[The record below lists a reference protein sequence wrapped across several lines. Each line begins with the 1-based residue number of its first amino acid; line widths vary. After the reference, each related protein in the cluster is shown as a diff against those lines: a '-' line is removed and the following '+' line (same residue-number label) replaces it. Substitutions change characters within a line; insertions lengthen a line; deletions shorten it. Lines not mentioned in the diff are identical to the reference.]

1 VRVGTWNL
9 EGRWSSAHLDLLLA
23 GLCDV
28 WLLTEVRD
36 DTTLPGFHSHLTTER
51 MGRRKHWA
59 GIFSRNP
66 LQPLPDPHP
75 ASAAA
80 TTLGI
85 SWCSSILPWRSCGT
99 IPWGEG
105 SMTQKTARAVE
116 QLMQSLQTGLLIW
129 GGDWNHAMTGP
140 EHVGSLGGRSAIKQA
155 LASRRL
161 QLATQDCPHRE
172 PGLHTID
179 HIAIPRDA
187 RLLDATRVIGQSAS
201 GERLSDHDAYIIEIA
216 LA

>member
-1 VRVGTWNL
+1 MGTWNL
-9 EGRWSSAHLDLLLA
+9 EGRWSTAHRDLLLA

-36 DTTLPGFHSHLTTER
+36 DTTIPEFDSHLTTDR

-59 GIFSRNP
+59 GIFSRNG
-66 LQPLPDPHP
+66 LHPLPDPHP

-85 SWCSSILPWRSCGT
+85 SWCSSILPWRSCGRM
-99 IPWGEG
+99 PWGEG
-105 SMTQKTARAVE
+105 SMTQKTARAVG

-129 GGDWNHAMTGP
+129 GGDWNQAMTGP
-140 EHVGSLGGRSAIKQA
+140 EHVGSLAGRAAIKQA
-155 LASRRL
+155 LASRQL
-161 QLATQDCPHRE
+161 QLATQDRPHRE

-179 HIAIPRDA
+179 HIAIPNDA
-187 RLLDATRVIGQSAS
+187 QLLDATRVVGQGVS
-201 GERLSDHDAYIIEIA
+201 GDRLSDHDAYIIEIA

>member
-1 VRVGTWNL
+1 
-9 EGRWSSAHLDLLLA
+9 
-23 GLCDV
+23 
-28 WLLTEVRD
+28 
-36 DTTLPGFHSHLTTER
+36 
-51 MGRRKHWA
+51 
-59 GIFSRNP
+59 
-66 LQPLPDPHP
+66 
-75 ASAAA
+75 
-80 TTLGI
+80 
-85 SWCSSILPWRSCGT
+85 
-99 IPWGEG
+99 
-105 SMTQKTARAVE
+105 MTQKTARAVE